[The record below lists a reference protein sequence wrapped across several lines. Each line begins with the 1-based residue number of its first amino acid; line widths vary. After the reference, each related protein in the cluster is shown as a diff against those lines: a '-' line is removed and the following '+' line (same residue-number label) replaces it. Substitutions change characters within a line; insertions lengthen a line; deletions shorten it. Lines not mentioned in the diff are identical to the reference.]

1 MLSPGSSTLLPEV
14 VLLGYRN
21 GYFPMADPD
30 LGKVLWH
37 RPEIRAIIPLDTV
50 RIPRS
55 LRQVLNRGTFT
66 VTFNTAFD
74 AVIQGCA
81 DREDT
86 WISDEIIDTY
96 TQLHHLGYAHSV
108 ESWFEGDL
116 VGGLYGVSIGAAFFG
131 ESMYSVKSNA
141 SKVAF
146 AHLVARLQERG
157 YRLLDT
163 QYINDFTESLGAIE
177 IPDTVYQLI
186 LADALSVSRSL
197 DDAEV

>member
-1 MLSPGSSTLLPEV
+1 MLSPGPSTLLPEV

-55 LRQVLNRGTFT
+55 LRQVLNRGTFS
-66 VTFNTAFD
+66 VTFNAAFD

-186 LADALSVSRSL
+186 LADALSVSCSI

>member
-66 VTFNTAFD
+66 VTFNAAFD

-96 TQLHHLGYAHSV
+96 SQLHHLGHAHSV

-177 IPDTVYQLI
+177 IPDTVYQLV

>member
-66 VTFNTAFD
+66 VTFNAAFE

-96 TQLHHLGYAHSV
+96 SQLHHLGHAHSV

-116 VGGLYGVSIGAAFFG
+116 VGGLYGVSIGGAFFG

-177 IPDTVYQLI
+177 IPDNVYQLI
-186 LADALSVSRSL
+186 LADALSVSCSF
-197 DDAEV
+197 DDSEV

>member
-37 RPEIRAIIPLDTV
+37 RPEIRAIIPLDAV

-96 TQLHHLGYAHSV
+96 TQLHHMGYAHSV

-146 AHLVARLQERG
+146 AHLVARLRERS

-186 LADALSVSRSL
+186 LADALSVSCSL

>member
-55 LRQVLNRGTFT
+55 LRQVLNRGTFS
-66 VTFNTAFD
+66 VTFNAAFD

-186 LADALSVSRSL
+186 LADALSVSCSL